1 MVSYHPAKFG
11 SHSHSGSEIIMI
23 LVCHVILQNHMI
35 KGSCSFIGGVPHRK
49 SSTCKV

>member
-11 SHSHSGSEIIMI
+11 SQDHSGSEIIMI
-23 LVCHVILQNHMI
+23 LVCHVILQDHTL
-35 KGSCSFIGGVPHRK
+35 KGSCSFIGGGSYRK